1 MTDPR
6 EILAKSP
13 MPTVQIMVVV
23 LTIGLNALDG
33 FDIASISFAAPG
45 ITAEWGISRATLGI
59 VLSMELL
66 GMGLGS
72 VILGGFADKIGRRPT
87 ILTSLVLM
95 VIGMFMAT
103 TVREDNGFSFWT
115 MFNSFGLSS
124 LLAEIHPSVFDL
136 SVWRIFTGIGI
147 GGMLAST
154 NAVAAEFSN
163 DKHRQLFISL
173 MVIGYPIGISLGGGV
188 VSPLLSEYDWRY
200 VFYFGAALT
209 FLFIPLVYFF
219 MPESVSWLA
228 RKQPPG
234 ALEKI
239 NATLARFK
247 HPAIPALPE
256 VTEQGRKQSLSDLFA
271 PGLFAITVLIT
282 VAYSF
287 HIMTFYFIIKWV
299 PQMIADMGFAP
310 SAAGTVL
317 TISNVGGAI
326 GGVLFGLY
334 ANRFGLKM
342 LTVIILL
349 LSVVTI
355 IIFGHSPESLVW
367 LSLLAAV
374 AGFCTN
380 SGVVGIY
387 NILAH
392 SFPTYVRAFGTGVAI
407 GIGRTGAWISPI
419 IAGFLF
425 AANFS
430 LGTVAIIMALGS
442 LVAAGAVAMIKLQP
456 EAAK

>member
-6 EILAKSP
+6 EILAKNP
-13 MPTVQIMVVV
+13 MPLMQTLVVI

-59 VLSMELL
+59 VLSMELV

-87 ILTSLVLM
+87 ILTSLVIM
-95 VIGMFMAT
+95 VIGMYGAT
-103 TVREDNGFSFWT
+103 
-115 MFNSFGLSS
+115 LSS
-124 LLAEIHPSVFDL
+124 SVFDL
-136 SVWRIFTGIGI
+136 SLWRIFTGIGI

-154 NAVAAEFSN
+154 NAMAAEFSN
-163 DKHRQLFISL
+163 DKHRQFFISL
-173 MVIGYPIGISLGGGV
+173 MVIGYPIGIVFGGWF
-188 VSPLLSEYDWRY
+188 VSPLLAEYDWRY
-200 VFYFGAALT
+200 VFYFGCALT
-209 FLFIPLVYFF
+209 FLFIPLVYFL

-228 RKQPPG
+228 RKQPQG

-239 NATLARFK
+239 NKTLQRFN
-247 HPAIPALPE
+247 HAPIVELPE
-256 VTEQGRKQSLSDLFA
+256 ITEEVRKQSLRDLFA
-271 PGLFAITVLIT
+271 PGLAPITVLIT
-282 VAYSF
+282 IAYSF

-299 PQMIADMGFAP
+299 PQIVADMGFDP
-310 SAAGTVL
+310 SSAGDVL
-317 TISNVGGAI
+317 SISNVGGAI
-326 GGVLFGLY
+326 GGFLFGLF
-334 ANRFGLKM
+334 AMRIGLKL
-342 LTVIILL
+342 LTIIILL

-355 IIFGHSPESLVW
+355 GIFGHSPQDFVW
-367 LSLLAAV
+367 LSFLAAV

-380 SGVVGIY
+380 SGVVGVY

-392 SFPTYVRAFGTGVAI
+392 SFPTHVRAFGTGVAI
-407 GIGRTGAWISPI
+407 GVGRTGAWISPI

-425 AANFS
+425 EADLS
-430 LGTVAIIMALGS
+430 LGTVAMVMALGS

-456 EAAK
+456 ETAK